1 MSDNPVESSLSRM
14 MTDKDGSVWTV
25 YPDIAPMADLPKD
38 YDGTGWVNSTYGDDI
53 GPSYELVGCR
63 HDITKDPDGPDGSP
77 IRVWILDLYS
87 LLDMGE
93 SGTLLNEGGVLFR
106 LDINTADSRWINA
119 PWNEDSSTASEYVK
133 TFDFHRWEDVVSLV
147 TLWIA
152 MRRNVVVGLEPQLR
166 LIGEAVKESQ

>member
-1 MSDNPVESSLSRM
+1 MSDNPYKEQSS
-14 MTDKDGSVWTV
+14 DKDGSVWTV

-38 YDGTGWVNSTYGDDI
+38 YDGTGWVNSTYENDI
-53 GPSYELVGCR
+53 GPSYELVGCSD
-63 HDITKDPDGPDGSP
+63 DITKDPDGPDGSP

-93 SGTLLNEGGVLFR
+93 SGTLLNKGGVLFR
-106 LDINTADSRWINA
+106 VDINTADSRWINA
-119 PWNEDSSTASEYVK
+119 TWSEDLSTASEYVK